1 MAEPTNTHTNSINRR
16 GFLSAAIS
24 AGALSAGAFPA
35 HAQPESPKGAFRL
48 GSVTYNLLKDYDLET
63 VIKTLEAVEFEAV
76 ELRTSHKHGVEPS
89 INAAER
95 TRIRRRF
102 ENSKVRLL
110 SYGTT
115 CRFQSPDAAERKQQL
130 EIAEQ
135 FVDLAHDTGALGI
148 KLQPMGLPP
157 NVPQQTAIE
166 YFGASMR
173 ELGEYGARHGVEI
186 WMEVHGT
193 GTQNPP
199 VAAALL
205 KAAGHQNVGACWN
218 CNPTDVQNG
227 SVKESFALLG
237 KYIRNVHIHELSDT
251 KYPFRE
257 LFSLLQQ
264 AGYDRYTLAEVA
276 ESKEPERYMR
286 NFKVLWTELKRAC
299 A

>member
-1 MAEPTNTHTNSINRR
+1 MAETTKMHTNSINRR
-16 GFLSAAIS
+16 GFLGTAVA
-24 AGALSAGAFPA
+24 AGALGALPA
-35 HAQPESPKGAFRL
+35 SAQPASPKGSFHL

-63 VIKTLEAVEFEAV
+63 IIKTLEAVEFEAV

-89 INAAER
+89 ISAAER
-95 TRIRRRF
+95 TRVRRRF
-102 ENSKVRLL
+102 ESSKVRLL

-115 CRFQSPDAAERKQQL
+115 CRFQSPDPAERKQQL
-130 EIAEQ
+130 EIAKQ

-157 NVPQQTAIE
+157 DVPQQASIE

-173 ELGEYGARHGVEI
+173 ELGEYGAGHGVEI

-237 KYIRNVHIHELSDT
+237 KYIRNVHLHELSDDR
-251 KYPFRE
+251 YPFRE

-286 NFKVLWTELKRAC
+286 NFKALWTELKRSGA
-299 A
+299 